1 MRSGAP
7 FASREYTR
15 DMSRHG
21 PRTRTRVATAGLVLA
36 SVVLTF
42 VCVDLVL
49 LAVHGPVRQVE
60 EFYEPHPVFGYRM
73 RPGISF
79 VFASPRHG
87 YRADV
92 ETNELGLRDDPVAVP
107 KPRGRFRILLL
118 GDSITAGLEV
128 AKHATFEAVC
138 ERILASDGDVEV
150 INAGVRGYN
159 LDNIAALAGDLIP
172 RLQPDVVAYVFV
184 DNDLTDAETAE
195 PRRTDASRGFA
206 IRGALGRLASLSHLL
221 HRIEIARQTWSM
233 RNAADDPARDDQVSV
248 SSGLY
253 ALLTGGPPYAAAYYP
268 LTGQRIERLATLS
281 RDAGAAF
288 VLVGAPHKE
297 EIDPESQA
305 WWQRTLAAGSRP
317 PDFDGVRRYL
327 DWAAATA
334 GLDRLDPVPAFR
346 EALREAPE
354 FSPWFER
361 DNHLN
366 ERGHALLGGI
376 LAQHTRGLP
385 AYVTWLGGELPAKK
399 GDKK

>member
-1 MRSGAP
+1 
-7 FASREYTR
+7 
-15 DMSRHG
+15 
-21 PRTRTRVATAGLVLA
+21 VATAALVLA

-73 RPGISF
+73 RPGTAF

-87 YRADV
+87 YRSDV
-92 ETNELGLRDDPVAVP
+92 VTNELGLRDDPIVVP
-107 KPRGRFRILLL
+107 KPPGRFRILLL

-138 ERILASDGDVEV
+138 ERILARDGDVEV

-159 LDNIAALAGDLIP
+159 LDNIVALAGDLIP
-172 RLQPDVVAYVFV
+172 RVQPDVVAYVFV
-184 DNDLTDAETAE
+184 DNDLTDADTAE

-221 HRIEIARQTWSM
+221 YRIEIARQTWSM
-233 RNAADDPARDDQVSV
+233 RHADGPARGDQVSV

-253 ALLTGGPPYAAAYYP
+253 ALLTGGPPYEAAYYP
-268 LTGQRIERLATLS
+268 LTGRRIERLAGLS

-297 EIDPESQA
+297 EIDPQSQA
-305 WWQRTLAAGSRP
+305 WWQRTLAAQQRL

-327 DWAAATA
+327 DWVASTA

-346 EALREAPE
+346 EAVREAPE
-354 FSPWFER
+354 RPLWFER

-366 ERGHALLGGI
+366 ERGHALLGS
-376 LAQHTRGLP
+376 LVAQHTRGLT
-385 AYVTWLGGELPAKK
+385 AYASWRRGAELPARKT
-399 GDKK
+399 GGN